1 MTSTSYK
8 EQRRVMMVTEAR
20 QAEDGSAHRMVIAAN
35 EVSRNGDELNLRGI
49 NFKNYRK
56 NPVVLWSHDSYGGI
70 PIAKTLKIGHDDQGR
85 IEADF
90 EFNSE
95 DEFAARVENGWNNGF
110 IRSASIRYLPTKVVE
125 VRNEEGR
132 VERLRIEESELLE
145 WSLVPVPA
153 DPDSV
158 RAAARALGLPAEIF
172 RGLEPE
178 PEPELSSDPVTS
190 EPEPEP
196 EPRATTRSL
205 SASMNGSVSLE
216 EEFRALAAKTS
227 EEKPQETPSPDPV
240 LVAVEAEFAA
250 MRQIIA
256 DHRGEATMT
265 TDTEKLMENVAAIHA
280 FTETFKE
287 KEHTPLKEEVER
299 LSAQLTESMRAS
311 KRAALLR
318 QVESTTQGD
327 RVLSGKYRGFDEF
340 DLMLS
345 RAVLRIA
352 ERGGVDGRRP
362 VDPRTAAEW
371 RSNLEVARADLY
383 ESIGRALDA
392 STAGAGDELTFTGE
406 TSEMWRDVHLATS
419 VVSLFGSIM
428 MPTDPFRI
436 PYDFGDV
443 SWYRGTSNLAVSSS
457 TPGTGRQTLTSAELA
472 AMIGWSYDLDED
484 AVIAVLPELRATL
497 VRNAAEVL
505 DDVVLNGDTSDDA
518 TNINADG
525 ATADSLAGSAG
536 LDHYLVFDGLIHIP
550 LVDNTNQGNDHGAAV
565 SDDMFN
571 EARAKLGKY
580 GVRPSECAFVMD
592 INTYIRALSIENF
605 RTVEKLGPNATLLT
619 GQLGDIEGIPVI
631 ISEQMLLADIDG
643 KVSSGGN
650 ATDTGRVLA
659 VNRNMYR
666 LGFKRELMIESE
678 RDIQKRQ
685 TVLVASMSSVA
696 FEGRMD
702 NASDTAVALQ
712 YNITGVY

>member
-1 MTSTSYK
+1 
-8 EQRRVMMVTEAR
+8 
-20 QAEDGSAHRMVIAAN
+20 
-35 EVSRNGDELNLRGI
+35 
-49 NFKNYRK
+49 
-56 NPVVLWSHDSYGGI
+56 
-70 PIAKTLKIGHDDQGR
+70 
-85 IEADF
+85 
-90 EFNSE
+90 
-95 DEFAARVENGWNNGF
+95 
-110 IRSASIRYLPTKVVE
+110 
-125 VRNEEGR
+125 
-132 VERLRIEESELLE
+132 
-145 WSLVPVPA
+145 
-153 DPDSV
+153 
-158 RAAARALGLPAEIF
+158 
-172 RGLEPE
+172 
-178 PEPELSSDPVTS
+178 
-190 EPEPEP
+190 
-196 EPRATTRSL
+196 
-205 SASMNGSVSLE
+205 
-216 EEFRALAAKTS
+216 
-227 EEKPQETPSPDPV
+227 
-240 LVAVEAEFAA
+240 
-250 MRQIIA
+250 
-256 DHRGEATMT
+256 MT
-265 TDTEKLMENVAAIHA
+265 TETEKLMENVAAVHS
-280 FTETFKE
+280 FLE
-287 KEHTPLKEEVER
+287 KDYSPLKEEVER
-299 LSAQLTESMRAS
+299 LSAQLTESVRAS

-318 QVESTTQGD
+318 QVESTTQGA

-352 ERGGVDGRRP
+352 ERGGVDGRKP

-371 RSNLEVARADLY
+371 RSNLEGARADLY

-505 DDVVLNGDTSDDA
+505 DDVVLNGDTSDDG

-536 LDHYLVFDGLIHIP
+536 QDHYLVFDGLIHIP
-550 LVDNTNQGNDHGAAV
+550 LVDNTNQGNDHNGAV

-619 GQLGDIEGIPVI
+619 GQLGDIEGIPI
-631 ISEQMLLADIDG
+631 IVSEQMLMADIDG
-643 KVSSGGN
+643 KVTSGGN
-650 ATDTGRVLA
+650 GADTGRVLA

-685 TVLVASMSSVA
+685 TVLVASMRVA
-696 FEGRMD
+696 FKGRMD
-702 NASDTAVALQ
+702 NDSDTAVALQ
-712 YNITGVY
+712 YNITGVS

>member
-1 MTSTSYK
+1 MP
-8 EQRRVMMVTEAR
+8 TE
-20 QAEDGSAHRMVIAAN
+20 
-35 EVSRNGDELNLRGI
+35 
-49 NFKNYRK
+49 
-56 NPVVLWSHDSYGGI
+56 
-70 PIAKTLKIGHDDQGR
+70 
-85 IEADF
+85 
-90 EFNSE
+90 
-95 DEFAARVENGWNNGF
+95 
-110 IRSASIRYLPTKVVE
+110 
-125 VRNEEGR
+125 
-132 VERLRIEESELLE
+132 
-145 WSLVPVPA
+145 
-153 DPDSV
+153 
-158 RAAARALGLPAEIF
+158 
-172 RGLEPE
+172 
-178 PEPELSSDPVTS
+178 
-190 EPEPEP
+190 
-196 EPRATTRSL
+196 
-205 SASMNGSVSLE
+205 
-216 EEFRALAAKTS
+216 
-227 EEKPQETPSPDPV
+227 
-240 LVAVEAEFAA
+240 
-250 MRQIIA
+250 
-256 DHRGEATMT
+256 
-265 TDTEKLMENVAAIHA
+265 TEKLMENVAAVRA

-299 LSAQLTESMRAS
+299 LSAQLTESVRAS

-318 QVESTTQGD
+318 QVESTTQGA

-362 VDPRTAAEW
+362 VDPRIAAEW
-371 RSNLEVARADLY
+371 RSNLEGARADLY

-571 EARAKLGKY
+571 EVRGKLGKY

-631 ISEQMLLADIDG
+631 ISEQMLLADTDG
-643 KVSSGGN
+643 KVTSGGN
-650 ATDTGRVLA
+650 GTDTGRVLV

-685 TVLVASMSSVA
+685 TVLVASMRVA
-696 FEGRMD
+696 FKGRMD
-702 NASDTAVALQ
+702 NDSDTAVALQ
-712 YNITGVY
+712 YNITGVS

>member
-1 MTSTSYK
+1 
-8 EQRRVMMVTEAR
+8 
-20 QAEDGSAHRMVIAAN
+20 
-35 EVSRNGDELNLRGI
+35 
-49 NFKNYRK
+49 
-56 NPVVLWSHDSYGGI
+56 
-70 PIAKTLKIGHDDQGR
+70 
-85 IEADF
+85 
-90 EFNSE
+90 
-95 DEFAARVENGWNNGF
+95 
-110 IRSASIRYLPTKVVE
+110 
-125 VRNEEGR
+125 
-132 VERLRIEESELLE
+132 
-145 WSLVPVPA
+145 
-153 DPDSV
+153 
-158 RAAARALGLPAEIF
+158 
-172 RGLEPE
+172 
-178 PEPELSSDPVTS
+178 
-190 EPEPEP
+190 
-196 EPRATTRSL
+196 
-205 SASMNGSVSLE
+205 
-216 EEFRALAAKTS
+216 
-227 EEKPQETPSPDPV
+227 
-240 LVAVEAEFAA
+240 
-250 MRQIIA
+250 
-256 DHRGEATMT
+256 MT
-265 TDTEKLMENVAAIHA
+265 TETEKLMENVAAVHA

-318 QVESTTQGD
+318 QVESTTQGA

-352 ERGGVDGRRP
+352 ERGGVDGRKP

-371 RSNLEVARADLY
+371 RSNLEGARADLY

-443 SWYRGTSNLAVSSS
+443 SWYRGTSNLAVISS

-484 AVIAVLPELRATL
+484 AVVAVLPELRATL

-505 DDVVLNGDTSDDA
+505 DDVVLNGDISDDGA
-518 TNINADG
+518 NINADG

-565 SDDMFN
+565 ADDMFN
-571 EARAKLGKY
+571 EARAKMGKY

-592 INTYIRALSIENF
+592 INTYIRSQSIENF
-605 RTVEKLGPNATLLT
+605 RTIEKLGPNATLLT
-619 GQLGDIEGIPVI
+619 GQLGDIEGIPI
-631 ISEQMLLADIDG
+631 IVSEQMLLADTDG
-643 KVSSGGN
+643 KVTSGGN
-650 ATDTGRVLA
+650 GADTGRVLA

-685 TVLVASMSSVA
+685 TVLVASMRVA
-696 FEGRMD
+696 FKGRMD
-702 NASDTAVALQ
+702 NDSDTAVALQ
-712 YNITGVY
+712 YNITGVS

>member
-1 MTSTSYK
+1 
-8 EQRRVMMVTEAR
+8 
-20 QAEDGSAHRMVIAAN
+20 
-35 EVSRNGDELNLRGI
+35 
-49 NFKNYRK
+49 
-56 NPVVLWSHDSYGGI
+56 
-70 PIAKTLKIGHDDQGR
+70 
-85 IEADF
+85 
-90 EFNSE
+90 
-95 DEFAARVENGWNNGF
+95 
-110 IRSASIRYLPTKVVE
+110 
-125 VRNEEGR
+125 
-132 VERLRIEESELLE
+132 
-145 WSLVPVPA
+145 
-153 DPDSV
+153 
-158 RAAARALGLPAEIF
+158 
-172 RGLEPE
+172 
-178 PEPELSSDPVTS
+178 
-190 EPEPEP
+190 
-196 EPRATTRSL
+196 
-205 SASMNGSVSLE
+205 
-216 EEFRALAAKTS
+216 
-227 EEKPQETPSPDPV
+227 
-240 LVAVEAEFAA
+240 
-250 MRQIIA
+250 
-256 DHRGEATMT
+256 MT
-265 TDTEKLMENVAAIHA
+265 TETDKLMENVAAVRS
-280 FTETFKE
+280 FLETFKE
-287 KEHTPLKEEVER
+287 KEHGPLKEEVER
-299 LSAQLTESMRAS
+299 LSAQITESARAS

-318 QVESTTQGD
+318 QVESTTQGA

-362 VDPRTAAEW
+362 VDPRMAAEW
-371 RSNLEVARADLY
+371 RSSLEGARADLY

-472 AMIGWSYDLDED
+472 AMIGWAYDLDED

-505 DDVVLNGDTSDDA
+505 DDVVLNGDTSDAA

-571 EARAKLGKY
+571 EAQAKLGKY

-650 ATDTGRVLA
+650 VTDTGRVLA

-685 TVLVASMSSVA
+685 TVLVASMRVA
-696 FEGRMD
+696 FKGRMD
-702 NASDTAVALQ
+702 NDSDTAVALQ
-712 YNITGVY
+712 YNITGVS

>member
-1 MTSTSYK
+1 
-8 EQRRVMMVTEAR
+8 
-20 QAEDGSAHRMVIAAN
+20 
-35 EVSRNGDELNLRGI
+35 
-49 NFKNYRK
+49 
-56 NPVVLWSHDSYGGI
+56 
-70 PIAKTLKIGHDDQGR
+70 
-85 IEADF
+85 
-90 EFNSE
+90 
-95 DEFAARVENGWNNGF
+95 
-110 IRSASIRYLPTKVVE
+110 
-125 VRNEEGR
+125 
-132 VERLRIEESELLE
+132 
-145 WSLVPVPA
+145 
-153 DPDSV
+153 
-158 RAAARALGLPAEIF
+158 
-172 RGLEPE
+172 
-178 PEPELSSDPVTS
+178 
-190 EPEPEP
+190 
-196 EPRATTRSL
+196 
-205 SASMNGSVSLE
+205 
-216 EEFRALAAKTS
+216 
-227 EEKPQETPSPDPV
+227 
-240 LVAVEAEFAA
+240 
-250 MRQIIA
+250 
-256 DHRGEATMT
+256 
-265 TDTEKLMENVAAIHA
+265 
-280 FTETFKE
+280 
-287 KEHTPLKEEVER
+287 
-299 LSAQLTESMRAS
+299 
-311 KRAALLR
+311 
-318 QVESTTQGD
+318 
-327 RVLSGKYRGFDEF
+327 
-340 DLMLS
+340 
-345 RAVLRIA
+345 
-352 ERGGVDGRRP
+352 
-362 VDPRTAAEW
+362 
-371 RSNLEVARADLY
+371 
-383 ESIGRALDA
+383 
-392 STAGAGDELTFTGE
+392 
-406 TSEMWRDVHLATS
+406 MWRDVHLATS

-443 SWYRGTSNLAVSSS
+443 SWYRGTPNLAVGSS

-472 AMIGWSYDLDED
+472 AMIGWAYDLDED

-550 LVDNTNQGNDHGAAV
+550 LVDNPNQRNDHGAAV

-571 EARAKLGKY
+571 KARAKLGKY

-631 ISEQMLLADIDG
+631 ISEQMLLADSDG

-650 ATDTGRVLA
+650 LTDTGRVLA

-685 TVLVASMSSVA
+685 TVLVASMRVA
-696 FEGRMD
+696 FKGRMD

>member
-1 MTSTSYK
+1 MTTETKDQLK
-8 EQRRVMMVTEAR
+8 ETV
-20 QAEDGSAHRMVIAAN
+20 AA
-35 EVSRNGDELNLRGI
+35 VRSFI
-49 NFKNYRK
+49 
-56 NPVVLWSHDSYGGI
+56 
-70 PIAKTLKIGHDDQGR
+70 
-85 IEADF
+85 
-90 EFNSE
+90 
-95 DEFAARVENGWNNGF
+95 DEF
-110 IRSASIRYLPTKVVE
+110 K
-125 VRNEEGR
+125 
-132 VERLRIEESELLE
+132 
-145 WSLVPVPA
+145 
-153 DPDSV
+153 D
-158 RAAARALGLPAEIF
+158 
-172 RGLEPE
+172 
-178 PEPELSSDPVTS
+178 
-190 EPEPEP
+190 
-196 EPRATTRSL
+196 
-205 SASMNGSVSLE
+205 
-216 EEFRALAAKTS
+216 
-227 EEKPQETPSPDPV
+227 
-240 LVAVEAEFAA
+240 
-250 MRQIIA
+250 
-256 DHRGEATMT
+256 
-265 TDTEKLMENVAAIHA
+265 
-280 FTETFKE
+280 
-287 KEHTPLKEEVER
+287 KEHGPLKEEVER
-299 LSAQLTESMRAS
+299 LSAQITESMRAS

-318 QVESTTQGD
+318 QVESTTQGA

-352 ERGGVDGRRP
+352 ERGGVDGRKP

-371 RSNLEVARADLY
+371 RSNLEGARADLY

-505 DDVVLNGDTSDDA
+505 DDVVLNGDISDDGN
-518 TNINADG
+518 NINADG

-565 SDDMFN
+565 ADDMFN
-571 EARAKLGKY
+571 EVRAKLGKY
-580 GVRPSECAFVMD
+580 GVRPSECAFVTD
-592 INTYIRALSIENF
+592 INTYIRSLSIENF

-650 ATDTGRVLA
+650 VTDTGRVLA

-685 TVLVASMSSVA
+685 TVLVASMRVA
-696 FEGRMD
+696 FKGRMD
-702 NASDTAVALQ
+702 NDSDTAVALQ

>member
-1 MTSTSYK
+1 
-8 EQRRVMMVTEAR
+8 
-20 QAEDGSAHRMVIAAN
+20 
-35 EVSRNGDELNLRGI
+35 
-49 NFKNYRK
+49 
-56 NPVVLWSHDSYGGI
+56 
-70 PIAKTLKIGHDDQGR
+70 
-85 IEADF
+85 
-90 EFNSE
+90 
-95 DEFAARVENGWNNGF
+95 
-110 IRSASIRYLPTKVVE
+110 
-125 VRNEEGR
+125 
-132 VERLRIEESELLE
+132 
-145 WSLVPVPA
+145 
-153 DPDSV
+153 
-158 RAAARALGLPAEIF
+158 
-172 RGLEPE
+172 
-178 PEPELSSDPVTS
+178 
-190 EPEPEP
+190 
-196 EPRATTRSL
+196 
-205 SASMNGSVSLE
+205 
-216 EEFRALAAKTS
+216 
-227 EEKPQETPSPDPV
+227 
-240 LVAVEAEFAA
+240 
-250 MRQIIA
+250 
-256 DHRGEATMT
+256 MT
-265 TDTEKLMENVAAIHA
+265 TETEKLMENVAAVRA

-299 LSAQLTESMRAS
+299 LSAQITESMRAS

-318 QVESTTQGD
+318 QVESTTQGA

-371 RSNLEVARADLY
+371 RSNLEGARADLY

-419 VVSLFGSIM
+419 VVSLFGSIT

-436 PYDFGDV
+436 PYDFEDV
-443 SWYRGTSNLAVSSS
+443 SWYRGSSNLAVSSS

-497 VRNAAEVL
+497 IRNAAEVL
-505 DDVVLNGDTSDDA
+505 DDVVLNGDISDDG

-525 ATADSLAGSAG
+525 AGSGSLAGNAG
-536 LDHYLVFDGLIHIP
+536 QDHYLVFDGLIHVP
-550 LVDNTNQGNDHGAAV
+550 LVDNTSQGNNHNAAV

-571 EARAKLGKY
+571 EVRGKLGKY

-592 INTYIRALSIENF
+592 INTYIRSLSIENF
-605 RTVEKLGPNATLLT
+605 RTVEKLGPSATLLT

-650 ATDTGRVLA
+650 VTDTGRVLA

-685 TVLVASMSSVA
+685 TVLVASMRVA

-702 NASDTAVALQ
+702 NDSDTAVALQ

>member
-1 MTSTSYK
+1 MTTETKDQLK
-8 EQRRVMMVTEAR
+8 ETV
-20 QAEDGSAHRMVIAAN
+20 AA
-35 EVSRNGDELNLRGI
+35 V
-49 NFKNYRK
+49 
-56 NPVVLWSHDSYGGI
+56 
-70 PIAKTLKIGHDDQGR
+70 
-85 IEADF
+85 
-90 EFNSE
+90 
-95 DEFAARVENGWNNGF
+95 
-110 IRSASIRYLPTKVVE
+110 RSF
-125 VRNEEGR
+125 
-132 VERLRIEESELLE
+132 IEE
-145 WSLVPVPA
+145 
-153 DPDSV
+153 
-158 RAAARALGLPAEIF
+158 
-172 RGLEPE
+172 
-178 PEPELSSDPVTS
+178 
-190 EPEPEP
+190 
-196 EPRATTRSL
+196 
-205 SASMNGSVSLE
+205 
-216 EEFRALAAKTS
+216 
-227 EEKPQETPSPDPV
+227 
-240 LVAVEAEFAA
+240 
-250 MRQIIA
+250 
-256 DHRGEATMT
+256 
-265 TDTEKLMENVAAIHA
+265 
-280 FTETFKE
+280 FKDN
-287 KEHTPLKEEVER
+287 EHGPLKEEVER
-299 LSAQLTESMRAS
+299 LSAQITESMRAS

-318 QVESTTQGD
+318 QVESTTQGA

-352 ERGGVDGRRP
+352 ERGGVDGRRL
-362 VDPRTAAEW
+362 VDPGMAAEW
-371 RSNLEVARADLY
+371 RSNLEGARADVY
-383 ESIGRALDA
+383 ESVGRALDA

-457 TPGTGRQTLTSAELA
+457 NPGTGRQTLTSAELA
-472 AMIGWSYDLDED
+472 AMIGWAYDLNED

-505 DDVVLNGDTSDDA
+505 DDAVLNGDTSDDG

-631 ISEQMLLADIDG
+631 ISEQMLLADSDG

-650 ATDTGRVLA
+650 VTDTGRVLA

-685 TVLVASMSSVA
+685 TVLVASMRVA
-696 FEGRMD
+696 FKGRMD
-702 NASDTAVALQ
+702 NDSDTAVALQ
-712 YNITGVY
+712 YNITGVS